1 MATRRTSGR
10 FGDEKGVQ
18 RNKDNSPDPYDKP
31 NRSPGQ
37 SNANRARP
45 SLNEDVG
52 DSQRRDNQRIAR
64 GLMPTAEGGGGRKA
78 QQDAGG
84 RAVTRTGARIGKGA
98 VAFELGY
105 AAGREVDE
113 NGLPF
118 TDGVGKGVGKKIVDK
133 TGLGKLTDAAVNM
146 RDKVELS
153 KSSKERIKAGELD
166 KKSNDERVNK
176 EDYPTYKKDT
186 KSAAAFRKEFK
197 AAKDNGKDSFS
208 FEGRKYN
215 TKGEYAKGG
224 MVTNQGVGASMKA
237 HNVFGKKK

>member
-45 SLNEDVG
+45 SLNEDVVE
-52 DSQRRDNQRIAR
+52 SQRRDNQRIAR
-64 GLMPTAEGGGGRKA
+64 GLMPTAEGAGGRKA

-84 RAVTRTGARIGKGA
+84 RAVTRTGSRAGA
-98 VAFELGY
+98 AALAFEAGY

-113 NGLPF
+113 KGIPF
-118 TDGVGKGVGKKIVDK
+118 TDGVGKGIGKRIVDK
-133 TGLGKLTDAAVNM
+133 TGLGKMAEKAVNK

-153 KSSKERIKAGELD
+153 KSSKERLEDMESDNRLREVD
-166 KKSNDERVNK
+166 KEIAEEKRV
-176 EDYPTYKKDT
+176 KKDM
-186 KSAAAFRKEFK
+186 
-197 AAKDNGKDSFS
+197 N
-208 FEGRKYN
+208 
-215 TKGEYAKGG
+215 KGG
-224 MVTNQGVGASMKA
+224 MAVAKAPMKANCGASVPPAQKA
-237 HNVFGKKK
+237 KK

>member
-45 SLNEDVG
+45 SLNEDVVE
-52 DSQRRDNQRIAR
+52 SQRRDNQRIAR
-64 GLMPTAEGGGGRKA
+64 GLMPTAEGAGGRKA

-84 RAVTRTGARIGKGA
+84 RAVTRTGSRAGA
-98 VAFELGY
+98 AALAFEAGY

-113 NGLPF
+113 KTGI
-118 TDGVGKGVGKKIVDK
+118 GKKIVDK
-133 TGLGKLTDAAVNM
+133 TGLGKMAEKAVNK

-153 KSSKERIKAGELD
+153 KSSKERLEDMESD
-166 KKSNDERVNK
+166 KRLREVYKEIAEEKRV
-176 EDYPTYKKDT
+176 KKDM
-186 KSAAAFRKEFK
+186 
-197 AAKDNGKDSFS
+197 N
-208 FEGRKYN
+208 
-215 TKGEYAKGG
+215 KGG
-224 MVTNQGVGASMKA
+224 MIANKGIGASMKP

>member
-18 RNKDNSPDPYDKP
+18 RNKDSDTFPDAKP

-45 SLNEDVG
+45 SLNEDVVE
-52 DSQRRDNQRIAR
+52 SQRRDSQRIGR

-84 RAVTRTGARIGKGA
+84 RAVTRTGSRAGLGTL
-98 VAFELGY
+98 AFEAGY

-113 NGLPF
+113 KGLPF
-118 TDGVGKGVGKKIVDK
+118 TDGVGKGAGKKIVDK
-133 TGLGKLTDAAVNM
+133 TGLGKLAEKAANK

-153 KSSKERIKAGELD
+153 KSSKERLD
-166 KKSNDERVNK
+166 DMDTDKIMREVDKEIAEEKRV
-176 EDYPTYKKDT
+176 KKD
-186 KSAAAFRKEFK
+186 F
-197 AAKDNGKDSFS
+197 N
-208 FEGRKYN
+208 
-215 TKGEYAKGG
+215 KGG
-224 MVTNQGVGASMKA
+224 MVSNQGIGASMKP